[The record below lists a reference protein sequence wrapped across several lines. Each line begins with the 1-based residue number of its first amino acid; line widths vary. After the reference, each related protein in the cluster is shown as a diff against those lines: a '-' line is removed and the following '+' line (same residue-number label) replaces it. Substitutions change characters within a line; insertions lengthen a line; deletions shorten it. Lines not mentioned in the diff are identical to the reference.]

1 MGNIIIGHG
10 QNRNLGHGTGPSCH
24 DSRSLIERGQVAV
37 QVAGEALTGRDL
49 SLGGRH
55 LPERLRVGSHIR
67 QDYQNVHPLLKR
79 QILRQRQGDFRSDQ
93 TLHYRVICQVDKH
106 GHMLR
111 YTALFKRPAEEIS
124 HIVLHAHSSEHNG
137 ELLIGIVPQGCLL
150 DNLGGQLVVGKAVS

>member
-1 MGNIIIGHG
+1 MKDKYSFADLVEITAK
-10 QNRNLGHGTGPSCH
+10 L
-24 DSRSLIERGQVAV
+24 RS
-37 QVAGEALTGRDL
+37 
-49 SLGGRH
+49 
-55 LPERLRVGSHIR
+55 PEGCPWDRE
-67 QDYQNVHPLLKR
+67 
-79 QILRQRQGDFRSDQ
+79 Q

-111 YTALFKRPAEEIS
+111 YTALFKRPTEEIS